1 MRIFKYSFYKTVRE
15 FMMTAGQPVDGND
28 LSLENIQLRNDLF
41 HEELSE
47 LKEAIGASDRILQL
61 DAIIDLLYIIG
72 GTAVTYVYENFDNRI
87 DDALRLAMPNNDT
100 QAELINISF
109 ASGAYQY
116 SVNTLNSI
124 MVVAKNLG
132 FTSPQIFEGFKR
144 VHESNMT
151 KFCRTKR
158 EAKNTLLDYIEK
170 GIECT
175 WIERNGLYVVVRNDG
190 KILKSSYY
198 KPVDLSDVI

>member
-1 MRIFKYSFYKTVRE
+1 MI
-15 FMMTAGQPVDGND
+15 TAGQPVDGDD
-28 LSLENIQLRNDLF
+28 LSTENIQLRNDLF

-47 LKEAIGASDRILQL
+47 LREAIGAGDRILQL

-87 DDALRLAMPNNDT
+87 DDSLRLAMPNNDT
-100 QAELINISF
+100 KEELINISF
-109 ASGAYQY
+109 AAGAYQY

-158 EAKNTLLDYIEK
+158 EAKNTLFDYIEK

-198 KPVDLSDVI
+198 KPVDLRDVI

>member
-1 MRIFKYSFYKTVRE
+1 MI
-15 FMMTAGQPVDGND
+15 TAGQPVDGDD
-28 LSLENIQLRNDLF
+28 LSPENIQLRNDLF

-47 LKEAIGASDRILQL
+47 LREAIGAGDRILQL

-87 DDALRLAMPNNDT
+87 DDSLRLAMPNNDT
-100 QAELINISF
+100 KEELINISF
-109 ASGAYQY
+109 AAGAYQY

-158 EAKNTLLDYIEK
+158 EAKNTLFDYIEK

-198 KPVDLSDVI
+198 KPVDLRDVI

>member
-1 MRIFKYSFYKTVRE
+1 MI
-15 FMMTAGQPVDGND
+15 TAGQPVDGDD
-28 LSLENIQLRNDLF
+28 LSPENIQLRNDLF

-47 LKEAIGASDRILQL
+47 LREAIGAGDRILQL

-87 DDALRLAMPNNDT
+87 DDSLRLAMPNNDT

-109 ASGAYQY
+109 AAGAYQY

-158 EAKNTLLDYIEK
+158 EAKNTLFDYIEK

>member
-1 MRIFKYSFYKTVRE
+1 MIKYSFYKTVRE
-15 FMMTAGQPVDGND
+15 FMITAGQPVDGDD
-28 LSLENIQLRNDLF
+28 LSPENIQLRNDLF

-47 LKEAIGASDRILQL
+47 LREAIGAGDRILQL

-158 EAKNTLLDYIEK
+158 EAKNTLFDYIEK

-198 KPVDLSDVI
+198 KPVDLRDVI

>member
-1 MRIFKYSFYKTVRE
+1 MIKYSFYRTVRE
-15 FMMTAGQPVDGND
+15 FMITAGQPIDGDD
-28 LSLENIQLRNDLF
+28 LSPENIQLRNDLF

-47 LKEAIGASDRILQL
+47 LREAIVVGDRILQL

-109 ASGAYQY
+109 AAGAYQY

-158 EAKNTLLDYIEK
+158 EAKNTLFDYIEK

-175 WIERNGLYVVVRNDG
+175 WVERNGLYVVVRNDG

>member
-1 MRIFKYSFYKTVRE
+1 MLKYSFYKTVRE
-15 FMMTAGQPVDGND
+15 FMITAGQPVDGDD
-28 LSLENIQLRNDLF
+28 LSPENIQLRNDLF

-47 LKEAIGASDRILQL
+47 LREAIGAGDRILQL

-87 DDALRLAMPNNDT
+87 DDSLRLAMPNNDT

-109 ASGAYQY
+109 AAGAYQY

-158 EAKNTLLDYIEK
+158 EAKNTLFDYIEK

-198 KPVDLSDVI
+198 KPVDLRDVI